1 MPIYLERLEI
11 MLSVNAGLIPLV
23 LSVFVRF
30 SKGKTKIVGIDKVE
44 IAFSLST
51 LFCFSKTPEKNRPI
65 KTAAI
70 AAPTIAISLVFDDCV
85 LSFLFCDES
94 HNNS

>member
-1 MPIYLERLEI
+1 

-44 IAFSLST
+44 IALLLST
-51 LFCFSKTPEKNRPI
+51 LFCFSKTPEKKSPM

-70 AAPTIAISLVFDDCV
+70 APPIIAIS
-85 LSFLFCDES
+85 
-94 HNNS
+94 